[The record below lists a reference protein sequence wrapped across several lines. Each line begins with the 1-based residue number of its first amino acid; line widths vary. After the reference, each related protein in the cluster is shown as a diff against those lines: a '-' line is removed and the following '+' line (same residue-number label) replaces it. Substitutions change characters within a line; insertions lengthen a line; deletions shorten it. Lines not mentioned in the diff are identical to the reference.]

1 MIGINKRY
9 PAYKAKMELRN
20 RIRRAQEKELLL
32 KLQEKNNVSGKGREK
47 SSTNLP

>member
-20 RIRRAQEKELLL
+20 RQRRAQEKELLKQL
-32 KLQEKNNVSGKGREK
+32 EDNNVSSKERSKG
-47 SSTNLP
+47 STDVS